1 MNKGFYFVIF
11 LRADFIE
18 ISYTMLLIV
27 FFVLYKVE
35 KKELV
40 ER

>member
-1 MNKGFYFVIF
+1 MNKGFYFVF
-11 LRADFIE
+11 LLSADFIE
-18 ISYTMLLIV
+18 ISSTMLLIV